1 MKIEKKLYTIT
12 EVAELCGV
20 TTVTV
25 HRWINKG
32 TIKPVDIPGGWRK
45 IPESEVKSLLGLE

>member
-1 MKIEKKLYTIT
+1 MDIEKKLYTIT

-20 TTVTV
+20 TTMTV

-32 TIKPVDIPGGWRK
+32 TIEPVDIHRGHRK
-45 IPESEVKSLLGLE
+45 IPEIEVKKLLGLE